1 MNNVFG
7 VRIWILLFIY
17 LKVQLKKYNENVS
30 VYFFVVPES
39 FYWSKKLKWN
49 FLMFRLVPKSFMKA
63 LKVFMKLFKLPQSS
77 LKINLKVKF
86 LL

>member
-1 MNNVFG
+1 
-7 VRIWILLFIY
+7 
-17 LKVQLKKYNENVS
+17 
-30 VYFFVVPES
+30 
-39 FYWSKKLKWN
+39 
-49 FLMFRLVPKSFMKA
+49 MFRLVPKSFMKA